1 MWSCLQT
8 MGQAIGQ
15 ILAFAVGVAI
25 SPLPIIG
32 VVLMLATPRA
42 RANGLAFLLGWV
54 LGLAILGTVVLLVSS
69 GANASSGGE
78 PAKWVSVLKLALGA
92 LLLLAALKQWRGRPA
107 GDEHGELPKWM
118 QAIDGFGAG
127 KAFGMGALLAAV
139 NPKNFLMTIG
149 AGAAIAQTGIG
160 AGQQAGTLAI
170 FILIASLGVGAPVA
184 IFFAL
189 GDRSVKVLS
198 ELKDWMSSN
207 NAAIMAVLLL
217 VIGAKLIG
225 DGITGLS

>member
-1 MWSCLQT
+1 

-32 VVLMLATPRA
+32 VVLILATPRA
-42 RANGLAFLLGWV
+42 RADGPAFLVGWV

-69 GANASSGGE
+69 GANASSDGE

-92 LLLLAALKQWRGRPA
+92 LLLLVALKQWRARPHDDDK
-107 GDEHGELPKWM
+107 GQLPKWM
-118 QAIDGFGAG
+118 QAIDGFGAA
-127 KAFGMGALLAAV
+127 KSFGIGAVLAAL
-139 NPKNFLMTIG
+139 NPKNCLMTIA
-149 AGAAIAQTGIG
+149 AGSAIAQTGIS

-170 FILIASLGVGAPVA
+170 FILIASIGVGTPVV

-189 GDRSVKVLS
+189 GDRSVKLLS
-198 ELKDWMSSN
+198 ELKDWMSAN
-207 NAAIMAVLLL
+207 NTVIMAVLLL

-225 DGITGLS
+225 DGITGLSG

>member
-1 MWSCLQT
+1 

-15 ILAFAVGVAI
+15 ILSFAVGVAI

-32 VVLMLATPRA
+32 VVLILATPHGRG
-42 RANGLAFLLGWV
+42 NGPAFLLGWV
-54 LGLAILGTVVLLVSS
+54 LGLAILGAVVLLISS
-69 GANASSGGE
+69 GADASSGGE

-92 LLLLAALKQWRGRPA
+92 LLLLAALKQWRGRPR
-107 GDEHGELPKWM
+107 GDDEAHLPTWM
-118 QAIDGFGAG
+118 QAIDAFGAA
-127 KAFGMGALLAAV
+127 KAFGMGALLATI
-139 NPKNFLMTIG
+139 NPKNGLMTIG

-170 FILIASLGVGAPVA
+170 FILIASIGVGAPVVM
-184 IFFAL
+184 FFAL

-198 ELKDWMSSN
+198 ELKDWMSGN

>member
-1 MWSCLQT
+1 

-15 ILAFAVGVAI
+15 ILALAVGVAI

-42 RANGLAFLLGWV
+42 RANGPAFLVGWV

-69 GANASSGGE
+69 GANASNGGE

-92 LLLLAALKQWRGRPA
+92 LLLLLAGKQWRGRPR
-107 GDEHGELPKWM
+107 GDDQGELPKWM
-118 QAIDGFGAG
+118 QAIDAFGAA
-127 KAFGMGALLAAV
+127 KSFGMGAVLASV
-139 NPKNFLMTIG
+139 NPKNFLMTVG
-149 AGAAIAQTGIG
+149 AGAAIAQTGIS

-170 FILIASLGVGAPVA
+170 FILIASIGVGAPVVM
-184 IFFAL
+184 FFAL
-189 GDRSVKVLS
+189 GDRSVKVLG
-198 ELKDWMSSN
+198 ELKDWMSRN
-207 NAAIMAVLLL
+207 NGAIMAVLLL

-225 DGITGLS
+225 DGITGLSG

>member
-1 MWSCLQT
+1 

-32 VVLMLATPRA
+32 VVLILATPRA
-42 RANGLAFLLGWV
+42 RANGPAFLLGWV

-78 PAKWVSVLKLALGA
+78 PAKWVGVLKLVLGA
-92 LLLLAALKQWRGRPA
+92 LLLLAALKQWRGRPT
-107 GDEHGELPKWM
+107 GDEQGHLPKWM
-118 QAIDGFGAG
+118 QAIDAFGTA
-127 KAFGMGALLAAV
+127 KSFGMGALLAAV

-149 AGAAIAQTGIG
+149 AGAAIAQTGIA
-160 AGQQAGTLAI
+160 AGQQAATLAI
-170 FILIASLGVGAPVA
+170 FILIASIGVGAPVV

-189 GDRSVKVLS
+189 GDRSVKVLAD
-198 ELKDWMSSN
+198 LKNWMSGH

>member
-1 MWSCLQT
+1 

-15 ILAFAVGVAI
+15 ILPFAVGVAI

-32 VVLMLATPRA
+32 VVLILATPRA
-42 RANGLAFLLGWV
+42 QANGPAFLLGWV

-69 GANASSGGE
+69 GADASSGGE
-78 PAKWVSVLKLALGA
+78 PAKWVSILKLVLGG
-92 LLLLAALKQWRGRPA
+92 LLLLLALKQWRGRPRGNEEGA
-107 GDEHGELPKWM
+107 LPKWM
-118 QAIDGFGAG
+118 QAIDAFGAA
-127 KAFGMGALLAAV
+127 KSFGMGAVLASV

-149 AGAAIAQTGIG
+149 AGAAIAQTGIA

-170 FILIASLGVGAPVA
+170 FIVIASIGVGAPVV

-189 GDRSVKVLS
+189 GDRSVKMLS
-198 ELKDWMSSN
+198 ELKEWMSHN

-217 VIGAKLIG
+217 VIGAKLLG
-225 DGITGLS
+225 DGITGLSG

>member
-1 MWSCLQT
+1 

-15 ILAFAVGVAI
+15 VLAFAVGVAI

-32 VVLMLATPRA
+32 VVLILATPRA
-42 RANGLAFLLGWV
+42 RANGPAFLLGWV

-78 PAKWVSVLKLALGA
+78 PAKWVSVLKLVLGA
-92 LLLLAALKQWRGRPA
+92 LLLLVALKQWRGRPR
-107 GDEHGELPKWM
+107 GDDEGQLPKWM
-118 QAIDGFGAG
+118 QAIDSFGAA
-127 KAFGMGALLAAV
+127 KSFGLGAVLASV

-149 AGAAIAQTGIG
+149 AGAAIAQTGIS

-170 FILIASLGVGAPVA
+170 FILIASIGVGAPVV

-189 GDRSVKVLS
+189 GDRSVKVLA
-198 ELKDWMSSN
+198 ELKDWMSGN

>member
-1 MWSCLQT
+1 

-32 VVLMLATPRA
+32 VVLILATPSA
-42 RANGLAFLLGWV
+42 RANGPAFLLGWV
-54 LGLAILGTVVLLVSS
+54 LGLAILGTVVLLVSG

-78 PAKWVSVLKLALGA
+78 PAKWVSVLKLVLGA
-92 LLLLAALKQWRGRPA
+92 LLLLVALKQWRGRPT
-107 GDEHGELPKWM
+107 GDEQGHLPKWM
-118 QAIDGFGAG
+118 QAIDAFGAA
-127 KAFGMGALLAAV
+127 KSFGMGALLAAV
-139 NPKNFLMTIG
+139 NPKNFLMTVG
-149 AGAAIAQTGIG
+149 AGAAIAQTGIA
-160 AGQQAGTLAI
+160 AGQQAATLAI
-170 FILIASLGVGAPVA
+170 FILIASIGVGAPVV

-189 GDRSVKVLS
+189 GDRSVKVLA
-198 ELKDWMSSN
+198 ELKDWMSGN

-225 DGITGLS
+225 DGITGLSA

>member
-1 MWSCLQT
+1 

-32 VVLMLATPRA
+32 VVLILATPSA
-42 RANGLAFLLGWV
+42 RANGPAFLLGWV
-54 LGLAILGTVVLLVSS
+54 LGLALLGTVVLLVSS

-78 PAKWVSVLKLALGA
+78 PAKWVSVLKLVLGA
-92 LLLLAALKQWRGRPA
+92 LLLLAALKQWRGRPT
-107 GDEHGELPKWM
+107 GDEQGQLPKWM
-118 QAIDGFGAG
+118 QAIDAFGAA
-127 KAFGMGALLAAV
+127 KSFGMGALLAAV
-139 NPKNFLMTIG
+139 NPKNFLMTIA
-149 AGAAIAQTGIG
+149 AGAAIAQTGIA

-170 FILIASLGVGAPVA
+170 FILIASIGVGAPVV

-189 GDRSVKVLS
+189 GDRSVKMLAD
-198 ELKDWMSSN
+198 LKDWMSGN
-207 NAAIMAVLLL
+207 NMAIMAVLLL

-225 DGITGLS
+225 DGITGLSG